1 MTVYTSRFGFQWNYA
16 PHAVGWGDAFN
27 TGFRTI
33 SALLHPTLISD
44 IEASAPSAS
53 EGDAYFIPTPAAGE
67 WGFYQGQI
75 AVYQGG
81 VWHYYPPTVGMR
93 AYFVNHEDFY
103 WWTGAGWALESNLSD
118 SANGVLT
125 VAGHLPDS
133 AGNVN
138 LVYGDIAGAAPL
150 SSPSFLGI
158 PLGPTA
164 ASHNNST
171 QLATTAY
178 VDGALNALGGVVT
191 LTQGTGIIITGSG
204 GAYTISANT
213 TVLATQAY
221 VTGLGYA
228 PLASPTFTG
237 TVTIPAGAVIS
248 GYAPLASPTFT
259 GTPAAPTPSTAD
271 NSTKLATTA
280 FVKAQG
286 YGVATGTVT
295 SVAMTVPAD
304 LSVAGSPIT
313 TNGTLAITR
322 NNQNANLVL
331 AGPASGAA
339 AAPTYRVLTAADL
352 PAQSLQPYIIAGFFA
367 GVPTASQVMLI
378 HRCGTAIT
386 FASNFGTTASGADT
400 GGGCLTNATASTV
413 ISVDRCL
420 AASDPTSGGS
430 WTQIGTL
437 TIGAGGHTMTAA
449 TVGGTSKTA
458 AKGDF
463 IRTVGPVTPDTTAAN
478 IFTTLAGDR

>member
-16 PHAVGWGDAFN
+16 PHATGWGDGYNA
-27 TGFRTI
+27 GFRTM
-33 SALLHPTLISD
+33 SALLHPLLISD
-44 IEASAPSAS
+44 VVDTPPSS
-53 EGDAYFIPTPAAGE
+53 PIEGDAYFTPATSVGA
-67 WGFYQGQI
+67 WAPYANRI
-75 AVYQGG
+75 AVWQGG
-81 VWHYYPPTVGMR
+81 AWWFYPPVTGMR
-93 AYFVNHEDFY
+93 VYFVNHIGFY
-103 WWTGAGWALESNLSD
+103 FWNGATWSPEINLVSPPG
-118 SANGVLT
+118 SVLS
-125 VAGHLPDS
+125 VAGHPPDG

-138 LVYGDIAGAAPL
+138 LAYSDISGAAPL
-150 SSPSFLGI
+150 SSPGFSGI
-158 PLGPTA
+158 PSGPTA

-178 VDGALNALGGVVT
+178 VDGALNTLGGVVT
-191 LTQGTGIIITGSG
+191 LTQGTGIIITGTG

-221 VTGLGYA
+221 VTGL
-228 PLASPTFTG
+228 
-237 TVTIPAGAVIS
+237 

-286 YGVATGTVT
+286 YSLG
-295 SVAMTVPAD
+295 SV
-304 LSVAGSPIT
+304 
-313 TNGTLAITR
+313 
-322 NNQNANLVL
+322 
-331 AGPASGAA
+331 
-339 AAPTYRVLTAADL
+339 
-352 PAQSLQPYIIAGFFA
+352 QPYIIAGFFA

-386 FASNFGTTASGADT
+386 FASNFGTTVAGADT
-400 GGGCLTNATASTV
+400 GGGCLTNATASMV
-413 ISVDRCL
+413 ISVDLCP

-430 WTQIGTL
+430 WTAIGTL
-437 TIGAGGHTMTAA
+437 TIGAAGHTMTAA

-478 IFTTLAGDR
+478 IFMTLAGDR

>member
-16 PHAVGWGDAFN
+16 PHATGWGDGYNA
-27 TGFRTI
+27 GFRTL
-33 SALLHPTLISD
+33 SALLHPLLISD
-44 IEASAPSAS
+44 IVDTPPSS
-53 EGDAYFIPTPAAGE
+53 PIEGDAYFTPSTSVGAWAP
-67 WGFYQGQI
+67 YANRI
-75 AVYQGG
+75 AVWQGG
-81 VWHYYPPTVGMR
+81 AWWFYPPVTGMR
-93 AYFVNHEDFY
+93 VYFVNHIGFY
-103 WWTGAGWALESNLSD
+103 FWNGATWSPEINLVSPPG
-118 SANGVLT
+118 SVLS
-125 VAGHLPDS
+125 VAGHPPDG

-138 LVYGDIAGAAPL
+138 LAYSDISGAAPL
-150 SSPSFLGI
+150 SSPGFSGI
-158 PLGPTA
+158 PSGPTA

-178 VDGALNALGGVVT
+178 VDGALNTLGGVVT
-191 LTQGTGIIITGSG
+191 LTQGTGIIITGTG

-221 VTGLGYA
+221 VTGL
-228 PLASPTFTG
+228 
-237 TVTIPAGAVIS
+237 

-286 YGVATGTVT
+286 YSLG
-295 SVAMTVPAD
+295 SV
-304 LSVAGSPIT
+304 
-313 TNGTLAITR
+313 
-322 NNQNANLVL
+322 
-331 AGPASGAA
+331 
-339 AAPTYRVLTAADL
+339 
-352 PAQSLQPYIIAGFFA
+352 QPYIIAGFFA

-386 FASNFGTTASGADT
+386 FASNFGTTVAGADT
-400 GGGCLTNATASTV
+400 GGGCLTNATASMV
-413 ISVDRCL
+413 ISVDLCP

-430 WTQIGTL
+430 WTAIGTL

-478 IFTTLAGDR
+478 IFMTLAGDR

>member
-16 PHAVGWGDAFN
+16 PHATGWGDGYNA
-27 TGFRTI
+27 GFRTL
-33 SALLHPTLISD
+33 SALLHPLLISD
-44 IEASAPSAS
+44 IVDTPPSS
-53 EGDAYFIPTPAAGE
+53 PIEGDAYFTPSTSVGAWAP
-67 WGFYQGQI
+67 YANRI
-75 AVYQGG
+75 AVWQGG
-81 VWHYYPPTVGMR
+81 AWWFYPPVTGMR
-93 AYFVNHEDFY
+93 VYFVNHIGFY
-103 WWTGAGWALESNLSD
+103 FWNGATWSPEINLVSPPG
-118 SANGVLT
+118 SVLS
-125 VAGHLPDS
+125 VAGHPPDG

-138 LVYGDIAGAAPL
+138 LAYSDISGAAPL
-150 SSPSFLGI
+150 SSPGFSGI
-158 PLGPTA
+158 PSGPTA

-178 VDGALNALGGVVT
+178 VDGALNTLGGVVT
-191 LTQGTGIIITGSG
+191 LTQGTGIIITGTG

-221 VTGLGYA
+221 VTGL
-228 PLASPTFTG
+228 
-237 TVTIPAGAVIS
+237 

-286 YGVATGTVT
+286 YGSSTGTVT
-295 SVAMTVPAD
+295 SVAMTVPTD

-313 TNGTLAITR
+313 TSGTLAITR
-322 NNQNANLVL
+322 TNQNANLVL

-339 AAPTYRVLTAADL
+339 AAPTYRALTAADL

-386 FASNFGTTASGADT
+386 FASNFGTTVAGADT
-400 GGGCLTNATASTV
+400 GGGCLTNATASMV
-413 ISVDRCL
+413 ISVDLCP

-430 WTQIGTL
+430 WTAIGTL

-478 IFTTLAGDR
+478 IFMTLAGDR

>member
-16 PHAVGWGDAFN
+16 PHATGWGDGYN
-27 TGFRTI
+27 TGFRTL
-33 SALLHPTLISD
+33 SALLHPLLISD
-44 IEASAPSAS
+44 IVDTPPSS
-53 EGDAYFIPTPAAGE
+53 PIEGDAYYTPTTSTGAWAPYAN
-67 WGFYQGQI
+67 QI
-75 AVYQGG
+75 AVWQGG
-81 VWHYYPPTVGMR
+81 AWQFYPPVTGMR
-93 AYFVNHEDFY
+93 VYFVNHIGFY
-103 WWTGAGWALESNLSD
+103 FWNGATWSPESNLVTPPGS
-118 SANGVLT
+118 VLS
-125 VAGHLPDS
+125 VAGHPPDS
-133 AGNVN
+133 AGNVA
-138 LVYGDIAGAAPL
+138 LVYSDIAGAAPL
-150 SSPSFLGI
+150 SSPGFTGI
-158 PLGPTA
+158 PSGPTA

-178 VDGALNALGGVVT
+178 VDSALNTLGGVVS
-191 LTQGTGIIITGSG
+191 LTQGTGILITGTG
-204 GAYTISANT
+204 GAYTISSNT
-213 TVLATQAY
+213 TVMATRSY
-221 VTGLGYA
+221 VDTA
-228 PLASPTFTG
+228 
-237 TVTIPAGAVIS
+237 VAGA
-248 GYAPLASPTFT
+248 G
-259 GTPAAPTPSTAD
+259 
-271 NSTKLATTA
+271 
-280 FVKAQG
+280 
-286 YGVATGTVT
+286 TGTVT
-295 SVAMTVPAD
+295 SVAMTVPTT
-304 LSVAGSPIT
+304 LYTLTGSPIT
-313 TNGTLAITR
+313 TSGTLALTL
-322 NNQNANLVL
+322 NTQNANLVF

-339 AAPTYRVLTAADL
+339 AAPTMRALVAADL
-352 PAQSLQPYIIAGFFA
+352 PAQLQPYIIAGFFA

-413 ISVDRCL
+413 ISVDRCP